1 MIAPTPKTD
10 SGGDLSTDQY
20 AAIAAFRYELRRFL
34 AFSEAQ
40 AAGVGIPPQQHQ
52 ALLVVAGHAGPRR
65 PTVGTLAD
73 QLMVAPHTAAELASR
88 MADAGLLTKTAAVD
102 DRRRVELAITPKA
115 EALLRQLTAAHL
127 QELKTL
133 EPALARAL
141 GRLSRGRPG

>member
-1 MIAPTPKTD
+1 MIAPTPKPD

-20 AAIAAFRYELRRFL
+20 AAIAAFRNELRRFL

-40 AAGVGIPPQQHQ
+40 AADVGIPPQQHQ
-52 ALLVVAGHAGPRR
+52 ALLVVAGHTGPRR
-65 PTVGTLAD
+65 PTVGTLAE
-73 QLMVAPHTAAELASR
+73 QLMVAPHTATELASR
-88 MADAGLLTKTAAVD
+88 MADAGLLTKTAALD
-102 DRRRVELAITPKA
+102 DRRRVELAITPTA